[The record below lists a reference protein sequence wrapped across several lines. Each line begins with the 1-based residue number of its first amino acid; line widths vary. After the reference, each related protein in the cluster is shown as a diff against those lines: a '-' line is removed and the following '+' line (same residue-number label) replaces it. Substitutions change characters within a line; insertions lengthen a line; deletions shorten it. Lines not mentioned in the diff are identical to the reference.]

1 MDPLLGLFELNALN
15 YALVGRGRQKERR
28 KKKVYDDERIKHLEY
43 LLKSFVS
50 SLVFT
55 QKTSGP
61 LSLFFFVF
69 SFSCVLTVSL
79 VGCRSDGGLSD
90 KLGSRRI
97 PPSGPVRRD
106 NPLRGGGLL
115 FLSSFLFVALL
126 VFLDVLAFV
135 LLIALYIVVF

>member
-1 MDPLLGLFELNALN
+1 MSLRSFLHKRLLGLC
-15 YALVGRGRQKERR
+15 
-28 KKKVYDDERIKHLEY
+28 
-43 LLKSFVS
+43 
-50 SLVFT
+50 
-55 QKTSGP
+55 
-61 LSLFFFVF
+61 LFFFVF

-90 KLGSRRI
+90 KLGSRKI

-106 NPLRGGGLL
+106 NPLRGGLL

>member
-15 YALVGRGRQKERR
+15 YALVGRGRQKGRR
-28 KKKVYDDERIKHLEY
+28 RKKVYDDERIKHLEY

-50 SLVFT
+50 LLVFT

-90 KLGSRRI
+90 KLGSRKI

-106 NPLRGGGLL
+106 NPLRGGLL

>member
-61 LSLFFFVF
+61 LSLFFVF

-106 NPLRGGGLL
+106 NPLRGGLL